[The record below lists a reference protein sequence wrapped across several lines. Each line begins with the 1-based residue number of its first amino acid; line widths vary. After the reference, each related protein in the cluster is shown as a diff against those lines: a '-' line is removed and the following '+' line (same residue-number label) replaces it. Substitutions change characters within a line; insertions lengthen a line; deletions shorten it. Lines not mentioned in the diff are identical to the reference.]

1 MPRTPAGFQPPG
13 PRETCLMEHVLRAFP
28 RAWLEIVPL
37 QRAGSSARPR
47 DKSDDMTQL
56 RTPWTLALCLVT
68 LALAPA
74 CKKSG
79 TTAPDGEAGGYDGPS
94 EEILT
99 VDAFEEAMQRNQSD
113 VADCFAQAK
122 EQNPELAGRL
132 ALDITVAGDGSV
144 AGIKFEDSSTIKE
157 ASITSCV
164 EEKAKGWRFP
174 KTRDGGEMTLPYAL
188 NLS

>member
-1 MPRTPAGFQPPG
+1 
-13 PRETCLMEHVLRAFP
+13 MEHVLRAFP

-79 TTAPDGEAGGYDGPS
+79 TTAPDGEAARGAASDAASGDAGEAGGYDGPS